1 MAAILEEPLTS
12 SHLLTG
18 HRVLGLPDSSTPEVD
33 PDFVASA
40 NRANVTSWMNHLN
53 LLLQHF
59 WKRWSRKYLTELRD
73 AHRYTASP
81 WGSNKEITVG
91 DIVLVH
97 DKKHPRAFWKLGK
110 VEQPIEG
117 QDGNVRGAVIQVN
130 SNTGSRVLRRPSQ
143 MLYPLEIGHENV
155 IDWR

>member
-1 MAAILEEPLTS
+1 MKRCLKKVIGHSRLSYDDLSTLVIEIEGTLNSRPLTFMAAILEEPLTS

-81 WGSNKEITVG
+81 RGSNKEITVG
-91 DIVLVH
+91 DIVLVR
-97 DKKHPRAFWKLGK
+97 DEKHPWAF
-110 VEQPIEG
+110 
-117 QDGNVRGAVIQVN
+117 
-130 SNTGSRVLRRPSQ
+130 
-143 MLYPLEIGHENV
+143 
-155 IDWR
+155 